1 MWIILSAQFKM
12 RNLSCHFKSLKIFT
26 FTASF
31 SQKYIRFELKN
42 TQELYFMILIS
53 DAKFDSTLTCGFKN
67 DMTNLLNFHQSTQ
80 KSEKL
85 YFHGLFLFKVYNVR
99 PKKLHKSY
107 VS

>member
-1 MWIILSAQFKM
+1 
-12 RNLSCHFKSLKIFT
+12 
-26 FTASF
+26 
-31 SQKYIRFELKN
+31 
-42 TQELYFMILIS
+42 MILIS
-53 DAKFDSTLTCGFKN
+53 DGKFDSTLTCGFKN
-67 DMTNLLNFHQSTQ
+67 GMTNLLNFHQSTQ